1 MPVHS
6 CFNKFTNHNS
16 LIHLGILC
24 YLIFMSTPIYS
35 SELSQR
41 YAYYQEAQFCS
52 QAPALDTTSLAQEF
66 KRLKSE
72 FNSSQQTGVYVL
84 ESGLEALISR
94 AWLSQQATQTIDIQY
109 FIFTS
114 DNLGL
119 IAVDYLVR
127 AAKRGVQVRI
137 LVDDFMLD
145 ADVHDL
151 IALNSHPNITIKLY
165 NPNINIGKSLPQ
177 KIKAT
182 LTDFRGI
189 NQRMHNK
196 SFTVDEAFS
205 ITGGR
210 NVADEYFG
218 FDHEYNFK
226 DRDVLLTGKSIT
238 NITKSFNQFWNHS
251 LAQPLEKVAKIRTV
265 APWNF
270 QPLHEYA
277 CDPDNYEPSL
287 KAQIHQSQALTQILT
302 SPQFQWVDSLQY
314 ISDVPGKNDGKSGL
328 KGGGKTTQELV
339 KLIDLAK
346 KHIWIQTPYLITSQ
360 LGYQVLERAIK
371 RGVQVKILTNSLG
384 STDNLEAFNGYQRV
398 RQELLKLGVEIYE
411 FKPQAKLLKSEV
423 FPKIQQKHS
432 KQMRLGLHSKSMI
445 IDDKISMIGTFNL
458 DPRSAH
464 LNTES
469 IAIIHS
475 HKITQQL
482 YRQFQ
487 HDMAPANAW
496 KTTTQSNPDKESSHF
511 KRIQI
516 WLRGWVPKSIL

>member
-1 MPVHS
+1 MPTHS
-6 CFNKFTNHNS
+6 CYNKFTFKHPC
-16 LIHLGILC
+16 LHLGILC
-24 YLIFMSTPIYS
+24 YVLLMSAPLHS
-35 SELSQR
+35 SELSER
-41 YAYYQEAQFCS
+41 YTYYQKSQFCS
-52 QAPALDTTSLAQEF
+52 QTPALDTLTSAQEF

-72 FNSSQQTGVYVL
+72 FTSSQQTGVYVL

-119 IAVDYLVR
+119 IAVDYLVK
-127 AAKRGVQVRI
+127 AANRGIQVRI

-151 IALNSHPNITIKLY
+151 IALNSHPNISIKLY

-196 SFTVDEAFS
+196 TFTVDEAFS

-226 DRDVLLTGKSIT
+226 DRDILLTGKPVKSVT
-238 NITKSFNQFWNHS
+238 QSFNQFWDHT
-251 LAQPLEKVAKIRTV
+251 LAQPLEKVAKVRTI
-265 APWNF
+265 APWDF
-270 QPLHEYA
+270 TPLHEYA
-277 CDPDNYEPSL
+277 CDPANYEPSL
-287 KAQIHQSQALTQILT
+287 RTQIHHPSSLSKLLK
-302 SPQFQWVDSLQY
+302 SPQFHWVDSLRY
-314 ISDVPGKNDGKSGL
+314 ISDSPGKNDGKNGL
-328 KGGGKTTQELV
+328 KGGGKTTQELI
-339 KLIDLAK
+339 KLIDQAK

-371 RGVQVKILTNSLG
+371 RGVQVKILTNSMG
-384 STDNLEAFNGYQRV
+384 STDNLEAFNGFQRV

-411 FKPQAKLLKSEV
+411 FKPQSKLLKSEV
-423 FPKIQQKHS
+423 FPKIHQRHS
-432 KQMRLGLHSKSMI
+432 KKMRLGLHAKSMI
-445 IDDKISMIGTFNL
+445 IDDQISMIGTFNM

-496 KTTTQSNPDKESSHF
+496 KSTTQSNPDQESSHF